1 MFELEKD
8 LYSYLGKIYNDIN
21 NLDIMYIPYFNED
34 PNIAGVKFKLND
46 RIYADELPLD
56 YDFKSNKV
64 GIYYVINNINDNIY
78 KDKVS
83 IDVNFYCLEE
93 DKMNMLKVIDVFDKE
108 LNGKDFKNYWIKHKN
123 VWLIPLKEDE
133 LFHYVLSYSVNKY

>member
-8 LYSYLGKIYNDIN
+8 LYSCLSKIYNDIN
-21 NLDIMYIPYFNED
+21 NLNIMYIPYFNED
-34 PNIAGVKFKLND
+34 PNIAGVKLKLED

-64 GIYYVINNINDNIY
+64 GIYYVINNINDNEY

-83 IDVNFYCLEE
+83 LDVNFYCLEE

-108 LNGKDFKNYWIKHKN
+108 LNGKNLKNYWIKHKN
-123 VWLIPLKEDE
+123 VWLIPLKEGE
-133 LFHYVLSYSVNKY
+133 LFHYVLSYTVNKY

>member
-8 LYSYLGKIYNDIN
+8 LYSYLSKIYNDIN
-21 NLDIMYIPYFNED
+21 SLDIMYIPYFNED

-46 RIYADELPLD
+46 RIYANELPLD

-64 GIYYVINNINDNIY
+64 GIYYVINNVNDNIY

-83 IDVNFYCLEE
+83 IDVNFYCLED
-93 DKMNMLKVIDVFDKE
+93 DKMNMLKVIDIFDKE

-123 VWLIPLKEDE
+123 VWLIPIKEDG
-133 LFHYVLSYSVNKY
+133 LFHYVLSYAVNKY

>member
-1 MFELEKD
+1 MLELEKD
-8 LYSYLGKIYNDIN
+8 LYSCLSKIYNDIN
-21 NLDIMYIPYFNED
+21 NLDIVYMPYFNED
-34 PNIAGVKFKLND
+34 PIIAGIKLRLED
-46 RIYADELPLD
+46 RVYADELPLD

-93 DKMNMLKVIDVFDKE
+93 DKMNMLKIIDVFDKE

>member
-8 LYSYLGKIYNDIN
+8 LYSCLSKIYNDIN

-34 PNIAGVKFKLND
+34 PNIAGVKLKLED
-46 RIYADELPLD
+46 RVYVDELPLD

-64 GIYYVINNINDNIY
+64 GIYYVINNINDNEY
-78 KDKVS
+78 KNKVS

-123 VWLIPLKEDE
+123 LWLIPLKEEE
-133 LFHYVLSYSVNKY
+133 LFHYVLSYSINKY